1 VYQDFYQLNHAPFA
15 ATPEADLASLSRRHQ
30 AVLER
35 VVNGLN
41 KQQSLMVLLGEAG
54 LGQIALLR
62 RVLADNSHSKY
73 KTITIDIRKIYFQN
87 QIHLNDIVK
96 SIYQEIGYEIKY
108 QASSDALIDLHGIF
122 MEEHE
127 KGSNFIIMIDHAH
140 LLTREVLKGIPKLI
154 DAYPFETPLAQLIL
168 LGEPDLGKRLRDPN
182 LQQLKKRIEFIAEFD
197 AFNRKESIAYIQRKL
212 SLASSARSPKIF
224 SNAAI
229 HKIVKAAKGIPRNL
243 NMLCTDALVA
253 GYKRRKRPI
262 SPSIVKQVLNDFQGH
277 HAHRTSHV
285 AWLGA
290 VVLLLAL
297 VAGITFRGA
306 LWNPLPVVAQ
316 WSQQAVDQVQFLF
329 SEFTPQPKT
338 LSSQAPQHVISPV
351 PAAAP
356 SAIPSAPSSSDDATR
371 SPLPYTVPKPS
382 PPKVVVET
390 PMPSPPKVV
399 VETPMPSP
407 PKVVAETPTPPR
419 YHAIENVAN
428 LIDQHFPKGGAF
440 GLKVWS
446 DKAPGEAYVE
456 GEHLV
461 LYVIAEAPAFLWIDY
476 YQADGKIVHLLPRPL
491 VNNHVQ
497 AGQRFALGGDD
508 TVFQFQVAPP
518 FGMEMLTVVASQQ
531 PIDAQMETAGGELN
545 DAYIDRLSR
554 QLQTYSAQGEA
565 AAAYLRIQTQPPG
578 RSRAKT
584 AVRQSELSNGKP

>member
-1 VYQDFYQLNHAPFA
+1 MYRDFYQLDYVPFA
-15 ATPEADLASLSRRHQ
+15 ATPEVDLANLSRRHQ

-35 VVNGLN
+35 VVKGLN
-41 KQQSLMVLLGEAG
+41 KQQSLIVFLGEAG
-54 LGQIALLR
+54 LGQVALLR
-62 RVLADNSHSKY
+62 SVLAHNSHPKY
-73 KTITIDIRKIYFQN
+73 QIITIDIRKIYSQN
-87 QIHLNDIVK
+87 QIYLNDIVK
-96 SIYQEIGYEIKY
+96 AIYQEIGYEIKY
-108 QASSDALIDLHGIF
+108 QNSSDALIDLHDIF

-127 KGSNFIIMIDHAH
+127 KGSNFVIILDHAH
-140 LLTREVLKGIPKLI
+140 LLTREVLKSIPKLI

-168 LGEPDLGKRLRDPN
+168 LGEPDLGKHLRDPN
-182 LQQLKKRIEFIAEFD
+182 LQQLKKRIEFIAKFD
-197 AFNRKESIAYIQRKL
+197 AFSRKESITYIQRKL
-212 SLASSARSPKIF
+212 SLASSARSPKVF

-243 NMLCTDALVA
+243 DVLCTDALVV
-253 GYKRRKRPI
+253 GCKRRKRPI
-262 SPSIVKQVLNDFQGH
+262 SASIVKQVLNDFQGP

-290 VVLLLAL
+290 VVLLLAF

-306 LWNPLPVVAQ
+306 LFNPLPVVAQ
-316 WSQQAVDQVQFLF
+316 WSQQAVDQVQLLF
-329 SEFTPQPKT
+329 SEFTQQPKT
-338 LSSQAPQHVISPV
+338 LSPQASKHVSSPV

-356 SAIPSAPSSSDDATR
+356 SAIPQAPSSATDATR

-382 PPKVVVET
+382 PPKA
-390 PMPSPPKVV
+390 
-399 VETPMPSP
+399 
-407 PKVVAETPTPPR
+407 VAETPTSSPPNAVAETPAPPR
-419 YHAIENVAN
+419 HRAIENVAN

-497 AGQRFALGGDD
+497 AGQRFTLGGDD
-508 TVFQFQVAPP
+508 TVFQFQVAQP
-518 FGMEMLTVVASQQ
+518 FGMEMLTVVASQH
-531 PIDAQMETAGGELN
+531 PIEAKVETASSELN
-545 DAYIDRLSR
+545 NAYIDRLSR
-554 QLQTYSAQGEA
+554 QLQTYSAQGAA
-565 AAAYLRIQTQPPG
+565 AAAYLRIQTQPQGGARP
-578 RSRAKT
+578 KT
-584 AVRQSELSNGKP
+584 TVRQSELSNGKP